1 MAFTQLSPE
10 LPVTIIG
17 KGDGLAFAVI
27 DYGEEQNLI
36 WVVALDDGGEIWCS
50 PNPIVRMR
58 SNWTMGRQ
66 TPKPQRPTGS
76 CVKDAAGAKRA
87 ESPPHSP
94 LRD

>member
-10 LPVTIIG
+10 LPVTVIG

-36 WVVALDDGGEIWCS
+36 WVVALDDSGEIWCS

-58 SNWTMGRQ
+58 GNWTMGRKEPARS
-66 TPKPQRPTGS
+66 TPTGQ
-76 CVKDAAGAKRA
+76 CAKSETA
-87 ESPPHSP
+87 
-94 LRD
+94 